1 MGDPP
6 MSADLLAMQ
15 DLALQKIGRNLVN
28 FQRMEAML
36 KFVLKFG
43 SISVPISKLAPHL
56 IATDRSLRRKPMG
69 TLVDRAAEAL
79 HGEPPPA
86 PCDLK
91 EVWITHSFTLE
102 GEGASAET
110 WRKAMSVVVKER
122 NRLVHRTAAECNLT
136 SIESCR
142 ALCDELDAQRHRIL
156 PSYQHLESVVR
167 AIKESNQELALWDP
181 GAGSTSPST

>member
-1 MGDPP
+1 MP
-6 MSADLLAMQ
+6 ADLLAMR

-56 IATDRSLRRKPMG
+56 NAADRSLRRKPMG

-79 HGEPPPA
+79 HGEPPPG
-86 PCDLK
+86 PSDLK
-91 EVWITHSFTLE
+91 EVWITYSFTLE
-102 GEGASAET
+102 GEGASADT
-110 WRKAMSVVVKER
+110 WRKAMRVVVKER

-142 ALCDELDAQRHRIL
+142 ALCDELDAQRERIVS
-156 PSYQHLESVVR
+156 SYQHLESLVR
-167 AIKESNQELALWDP
+167 AIKESHEELASWDP
-181 GAGSTSPST
+181 GTAPISPS